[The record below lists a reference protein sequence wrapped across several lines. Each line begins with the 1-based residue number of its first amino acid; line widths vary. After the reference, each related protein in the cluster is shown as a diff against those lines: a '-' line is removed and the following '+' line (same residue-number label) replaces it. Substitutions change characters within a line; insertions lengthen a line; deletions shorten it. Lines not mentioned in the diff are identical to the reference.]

1 MSDKPQIDESQ
12 NFDDWLRAGMKAG
25 WCGPAVCQTHD
36 GTPTSEPE
44 DEDFIDGG
52 DPCLHIL
59 RLYSDDIMR
68 KGVERN
74 HPPSI
79 WRKR

>member
-1 MSDKPQIDESQ
+1 MSDEPQVDQSQ

-36 GTPTSEPE
+36 GTPTSELE